1 MGVSEAIGSD
11 VQNFI
16 KDVPR
21 VPKCVQRWESATN
34 DFLMGCQMKLW
45 PLGDRMGVSK
55 AIGCDVPNFIKDVPN
70 FVNDVPNLVDDVPRV
85 PKCFPR

>member
-1 MGVSEAIGSD
+1 MMYQEF
-11 VQNFI
+11 Q
-16 KDVPR
+16 
-21 VPKCVQRWESATN
+21 SAFQGR
-34 DFLMGCQMKLW
+34 DG